1 MGFFMATSEKS
12 KIDVNKR
19 IDLLLAQWNKL
30 ADQVASIDDGHWK
43 VFAIVSAALTLI
55 STFEIKYYGIQLEY
69 LVIPMTIL
77 IVLSYE
83 AYKLRELAI
92 LKGYLS
98 KIENTINRLS
108 SEYKMEQQ
116 LLSDPMNWFS
126 KYKIYHSSEKNKIKS
141 WISIFIVFAIVVVHI
156 PCFDCLKTLFD
167 SKDSKIT
174 AIIYGIYCLVCII
187 SDAFLIYSIKKSERI
202 KHDVYSERY
211 DDLKEKARKAWN
223 NRKV

>member
-1 MGFFMATSEKS
+1 MATSEKS

-43 VFAIVSAALTLI
+43 VFTIVTAALALFSKLDTE
-55 STFEIKYYGIQLEY
+55 FYGIH
-69 LVIPMTIL
+69 LVVLLIPVMIL

-98 KIENTINRLS
+98 KIENTINSLS
-108 SEYKMEQQ
+108 GEFKQGQQ
-116 LLSDPMNWFS
+116 LLGEPMNWFS

-141 WISIFIVFAIVVVHI
+141 WISRFIVFAIVVVHI
-156 PCFDCLKTLFD
+156 PCLECFNTLLSSD
-167 SKDSKIT
+167 DTKIT
-174 AIIYGIYCLVCII
+174 AIVYGIYCLVCII